1 MTVRTDEYSR
11 GRLSSAG
18 MDNGQRIGGPRL
30 GLFHTSMLV
39 MGGIVG
45 SGIFMNPQVVASG
58 APSAAA
64 VMAAW
69 LLGGAV
75 ALSGG
80 FIWAELAAARPGVG
94 GQYAYLRDGVHPAAG
109 FVYGW
114 SNLVVTQ
121 TGGMA
126 AVAVTF
132 ARYTHASV
140 DLPWA
145 ESGSAVSALAAL
157 TAVNLMGLR
166 AGGTVQSAFMVAKIG
181 AIALLVV
188 CGLFLAPAAPP
199 DAAAA
204 GAPGLRGFLAA
215 MIAVLF
221 AYGGWATATF
231 VSGEI
236 EDATRTL
243 PRALLWGTA
252 AVVALYVGVNAAC
265 LRTLGISGLA
275 ASTAPAAEVVSRV
288 VGTAG
293 AKAIAVAV
301 ALSTLGFLA
310 QGMLVC
316 PRVYYAMA
324 RDGLFFETLGR
335 LHPKTGVPHV
345 AIALQ
350 GALAIATALSGTYEQ
365 ILSWV
370 ITVDFV
376 FLSATAATV
385 FVFRARG
392 PIGAIPASRTPGHPW
407 TTLFFVTVSLAVV
420 ASTFIEHPV
429 RSLLGWALVA
439 SGVPVYFIW
448 RRSRR

>member
-1 MTVRTDEYSR
+1 MGSGHKTD
-11 GRLSSAG
+11 
-18 MDNGQRIGGPRL
+18 GPRL

-45 SGIFMNPQVVASG
+45 SGIFMNPQVVATD
-58 APSAAA
+58 APSATA
-64 VMAAW
+64 VMVAW

-140 DLPWA
+140 ALPWA
-145 ESGSAVSALAAL
+145 ESASAVAALAAL
-157 TAVNLMGLR
+157 TAINLMGLR
-166 AGGTVQSAFMVAKIG
+166 VGGTVQSAFMVAKIG

-188 CGLFLAPAAPP
+188 CGLLLAPAASP
-199 DAAAA
+199 DAAAPS
-204 GAPGLRGFLAA
+204 GEPGLRGFLAA

-236 EDATRTL
+236 DDATRTL

-265 LRTLGISGLA
+265 LRTLGVSGLA
-275 ASTAPAAEVVSRV
+275 ASAAPAAEVVSRV
-288 VGTAG
+288 MGSSG
-293 AKAIAVAV
+293 AQAVAV
-301 ALSTLGFLA
+301 AVAVSTLGFLA

-350 GALAIATALSGTYEQ
+350 GALAIVTALSGTYEQ

-376 FLSATAATV
+376 FLAATAATV

-392 PIGAIPASRTPGHPW
+392 PVGTIPAMRTPGHPF

-439 SGVPVYFIW
+439 SGVPVYFMW
-448 RRSRR
+448 RRKRR